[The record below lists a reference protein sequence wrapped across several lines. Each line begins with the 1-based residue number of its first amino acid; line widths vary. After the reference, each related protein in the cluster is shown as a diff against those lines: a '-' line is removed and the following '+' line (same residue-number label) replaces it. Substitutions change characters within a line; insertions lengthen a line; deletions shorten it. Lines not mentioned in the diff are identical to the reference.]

1 MEVED
6 LEMEFH
12 IPLSNEFYFNYGFLR
27 KTLFEEMLF
36 WGYFVVEE
44 ILNCIVGYTII
55 WNGYKLAYG

>member
-12 IPLSNEFYFNYGFLR
+12 IPLSNAFYFNYGFLR

-55 WNGYKLAYG
+55 